1 MTSAKRR
8 SGLGN
13 GHYPFTRGQPADTVA
28 LAFTRA
34 AR

>member
-13 GHYPFTRGQPADTVA
+13 GHYPLTRGQPADAVA